1 MQVFNYS
8 THMTSASCT
17 YESDVD
23 FKFKGSFSNNQQG
36 INIFLHN
43 CMLSARDVA
52 MNNYSALVLSNDITL
67 DDVFNLRTLEKRPG
81 FILDTRIGVSV
92 TAETNAATKY
102 LYFDNQGE
110 TLTQDYNVA
119 TSHRMLPLDK
129 MPYPAQSIFN
139 IEMLNEQYARICYK
153 YMHEKFYLAVNA
165 NEDIVFA
172 AGYAPYDDL
181 NFNYIDETIFE
192 YIFDNSGESLFL
204 RKPLSGNRTKFLG
217 VSGFDSNKL
226 QVLSASNAINY
237 LHFNNFNLL
246 IRSNFLETDAK
257 LNASWVSY
265 TTEDTNKL
273 YINNETILT
282 DLPSNMLVASQYCD
296 ATPTQVPARPIVL
309 KNQAT
314 QLGTLD
320 KASYTNLRNSN
331 PGPINREYT
340 NILAGNS
347 QEKGDENISIN
358 FAMMGNDFVAKSDAY
373 TAFKTSQSVFP
384 YTQLNVNDASLHTD
398 GAYAGDSPYTSDQ
411 ILTLKNDAQGA
422 DGQYLCTW
430 LSAGPNVESAEWV
443 DRYYNT
449 NKMSPMDASKA
460 VNATYGTYENFV
472 NAYLQQQSFAYDFFD
487 KKSDV
492 VFTPNTEYFYY
503 RIGNKR
509 IEQQLSTHANAL
521 VADGLQWKSSNN
533 QPYSDAYNAGKS
545 YVLDGNSY
553 DVIRNYDAVNSNY
566 GFTIS
571 FWLKCDDWNRL
582 NGYQILGNLTSTGF
596 GFIIDPVVTPFI
608 LMQSVS
614 AINIYNSNFEPITK
628 TLIPERPIAT
638 AQFDA
643 TSDFGVITNN
653 AIYKLQ
659 ADGTLYDKFT
669 LVERASAVA
678 VIDTKTQLNIWF
690 DDSGSMDA
698 TLEPLQEMRDTI
710 LKTTLLPFFDN
721 DETLYNE
728 RVQVKLFSEYPVVYD
743 NEYSG
748 SFERTLVMLSAPRA
762 FDSITRVI
770 NLVFQDESSPY
781 NAERPVFNTSAATNE
796 YKFDIPT
803 ARNFF
808 INAPYAVNSVIFQVN
823 TENGRFKG
831 FFGFLNAIQ
840 SGTDYYAGVNGLS
853 DIDAV
858 DYVYRVA
865 AASTPQYYAQ
875 LITAQLNALKLIP
888 DDDVIAPQQ
897 LTNNWIDVAQN
908 GDSIYILHSDKTT
921 VSHFNFIT
929 ETLSTFTTTPGSNS
943 IAYGDRGIVSTTGT
957 KTVAYGENTVLY
969 LYNDNQIVSYN
980 YANNKQFVAFRSLS
994 AGSTIKYIRDFCT
1007 DRENNIY
1014 VLNGDTEVVKFNDE
1028 RVLQYRILANPALS
1042 ALSAVNFAIA
1052 NCYEYIGLDNIDV
1065 TIVAS
1070 RDLNDNIYLT
1080 KINKDGAI
1088 TETRA
1093 TALKYYN
1100 STLYNLT
1107 NAYYLQRKY
1116 QNRGKKLDFVLK
1128 LENKYNNRDIKTVT
1142 TSIDL
1147 SKLQPGTKHF
1157 ALRLDAI
1164 QGNATLFIN
1173 GKAADTINFGAAKY
1187 AVQQPLLSNAIAF
1200 GAAQFVNGQ
1209 TLPQFL
1215 KQQNAYFA
1223 SNATL
1228 MYPLLYAKALSDNDV
1243 RFLSMQDYTVSDL
1256 TFHLP
1261 CGLRNNIDTIKR
1273 MFAFGAPGMKSNNVK
1288 IVLKNSGIISESLKA
1303 SLQQYVLSEIT
1314 QTLPATVNILGVEFA
1329 DYE

>member
-43 CMLSARDVA
+43 CMLGARDVS

-67 DDVFNLRTLEKRPG
+67 DDVFDMRTLETRPG
-81 FILDTRIGVSV
+81 FILDSRIGVSV
-92 TAETNAATKY
+92 TAETNASTKY
-102 LYFDNQGE
+102 LYFDNEDE

-153 YMHEKFYLAVNA
+153 YKHEKFYLAVNS

-172 AGYAPYDDL
+172 AGYEPYDEL

-217 VSGFDSNKL
+217 VSGFDSNKM
-226 QVLSASNAINY
+226 QILSASNAINY
-237 LHFNNFNLL
+237 MHFNNFNLL
-246 IRSNFLETDAK
+246 VRSNFLETDAK
-257 LNASWVSY
+257 LNASWASY
-265 TTEDTNKL
+265 ATEDINKL
-273 YINNETILT
+273 YIDNETILT
-282 DLPSNMLVASQYCD
+282 DLPSNMIVASQYCD

-320 KASYTNLRNSN
+320 KASYTNLRNNN

-358 FAMMGNDFVAKSDAY
+358 FAMVGNDFVAKSDAY

-384 YTQLNVNDASLHTD
+384 YTQLNVNDASLRTD

-430 LSAGPNVESAEWV
+430 LSAGPNVKNAEWV

-492 VFTPNTEYFYY
+492 TFTPNTEYFYY

-509 IEQQLSTHANAL
+509 IEQQLNTHAKTL

-533 QPYSDAYNAGKS
+533 QPYSDAYIAGKS
-545 YVLDGNSY
+545 YALDGNSY

-608 LMQSVS
+608 LMQSTS
-614 AINIYNSNFEPITK
+614 AINIYNSNFEPITN

-643 TSDFGVITNN
+643 TSDFGIITNN

-669 LVERASAVA
+669 LVKRASAA
-678 VIDTKTQLNIWF
+678 AIDTKTQLNIWF
-690 DDSGSMDA
+690 DDSGSMDE
-698 TLEPLQEMRDTI
+698 TLAPLQEMRDTI
-710 LKTTLLPFFDN
+710 LKATLLPFFDN
-721 DETLYNE
+721 DETIYNE
-728 RVQVKLFSEYPVVYD
+728 RVQVKLFSEYPMINNNIYYD
-743 NEYSG
+743 LG
-748 SFERTLVMLSAPRA
+748 SFERTLLMLSAPRTSN
-762 FDSITRVI
+762 SITRVI

-781 NAERPVFNTSAATNE
+781 NAEIPNFNTSVATDVL
-796 YKFDIPT
+796 KFDI
-803 ARNFF
+803 
-808 INAPYAVNSVIFQVN
+808 INARRYFTTSPYDVNSVIFQVH
-823 TENGRFKG
+823 TENGRYKG
-831 FFGFLNAIQ
+831 FRGFLNAIQ
-840 SGTDYYAGVNGLS
+840 NGTDYYAGDNGLS

-858 DYVYRVA
+858 DYVYRVTPA
-865 AASTPQYYAQ
+865 YTPQYYAQ
-875 LITAQLNALKLIP
+875 LITAQLNALNLIP
-888 DDDVIAPQQ
+888 NDDAVPQQ

-908 GDSIYILHSDKTT
+908 GDSIYILHSDKAT

-929 ETLSTFTTTPGSNS
+929 ETLSTFTTTSGSNS
-943 IAYGDRGIVSTTGT
+943 ITYGDRGIVSTTGT

-969 LYNDNQIVSYN
+969 LYNDNQIISYN

-1014 VLNGDTEVVKFNDE
+1014 ILNGDTEIVKFNGE

-1052 NCYEYIGLDNIDV
+1052 NCYEYIGLENIDA

-1080 KINKDGAI
+1080 KINKDGII

-1093 TALKYYN
+1093 TAIKYYKD
-1100 STLYNLT
+1100 TLYNLT
-1107 NAYYLQRKY
+1107 NAYYLQQKY

-1173 GKAADTINFGAAKY
+1173 GKVADSINFGAAKY

-1243 RFLSMQDYTVSDL
+1243 RFLSMQDSTVSDL

-1261 CGLRNNIDTIKR
+1261 CGLRSNIDTIKR

-1303 SLQQYVLSEIT
+1303 SLQQYILSEIT